1 MASAPASAVSYRFA
15 WGPSPSAMPTTTS
28 AAITTADIQQQ
39 HATKI
44 YPNFSP
50 PLIAMVAV
58 IGTAVL
64 IVLYSRI
71 VSRHLRRLRRRYR
84 RYRLRRRLLS
94 TTYSGD
100 FESPTPNSY
109 SFDPSST
116 DYYYYLSP
124 YGLDE
129 SAIKS
134 LPLSVFTLKSIISR
148 DCAVCLLEFEDGD
161 SLRTL
166 PLCSHD
172 FHVDCIDVWL
182 RSHATCPLCRAGVFS
197 HDPPLFVPM
206 RAARI
211 RPSLDDLIFDP
222 PPDPAPDHEIA
233 PAVTSPPPDRSFF
246 LKRSYSFGFE
256 RNVAADR
263 IVMEPSTASPWR
275 YRHRGS
281 FWSKRWPSP
290 FAGSSSASR
299 ASRVFS
305 FRSSQRGFAV
315 KSPFVKRR
323 GFFPLSESRAAAAA
337 GPSTRRSRAMTSPSA
352 IFIRSM
358 GVTGFSS
365 SRLRCG
371 DPEALLSPER
381 LDRRG

>member
-1 MASAPASAVSYRFA
+1 MASSPASSISYQFM
-15 WGPSPSAMPTTTS
+15 WGPSPSAMPTTS
-28 AAITTADIQQQ
+28 AAAAASSDTQQ
-39 HATKI
+39 HASKI

-64 IVLYSRI
+64 IVLYSHI
-71 VSRHLRRLRRRYR
+71 VSHYLRRLRRRYR
-84 RYRLRRRLLS
+84 RYRRRRRLLLS
-94 TTYSGD
+94 TTSSGD
-100 FESPTPNSY
+100 FESPPPNST
-109 SFDPSST
+109 SFDPST
-116 DYYYYLSP
+116 DYFFSP

-134 LPLSVFTLKSIISR
+134 LPLSIFTMKSILFR

-161 SLRTL
+161 YLRTL
-166 PLCSHD
+166 PLCSHA
-172 FHVDCIDVWL
+172 FHVDCIDEWL
-182 RSHATCPLCRAGVFS
+182 RSHATCPLCRAGVFCL
-197 HDPPLFVPM
+197 DPPLFIPM

-222 PPDPAPDHEIA
+222 PPDPVTESEIT
-233 PAVTSPPPDRSFF
+233 PAVSSPPADRNFL

-256 RNVAADR
+256 RNLAADR
-263 IVMEPSTASPWR
+263 MVMEPSTASPWR
-275 YRHRGS
+275 YRHGGS

-305 FRSSQRGFAV
+305 FRSSHRGFAV

-323 GFFPLSESRAAAAA
+323 GFFPLSESCPRVAA

-352 IFIRSM
+352 IFMRSM

-365 SRLRCG
+365 SRMRCG

-381 LDRRG
+381 LDRR